1 MGGDDEREIDVQS
14 TAAAETDAAPQAPPP
29 LEALFRDHHERV
41 FHAAYRITGDA
52 GDAEDV
58 LQSVFLR
65 LLRRAPEVVGATAG
79 PYLHRAAVN
88 AALDLLRG
96 RRRAPAVALA
106 EVAER
111 LPEPAPRGPEARG
124 RGRELRDTLRDAL
137 GRLTPE
143 SAEIFVLRYIEGY
156 GNREIAALLEL
167 TPTAVAV
174 RLHRTRL
181 RLQQELAIHRGGL

>member
-96 RRRAPAVALA
+96 RRRASSGRSVEFSSRAPSRGLPRSVFALKIDSFSA
-106 EVAER
+106 LSVFCRNGSSALWR
-111 LPEPAPRGPEARG
+111 LPMR
-124 RGRELRDTLRDAL
+124 
-137 GRLTPE
+137 
-143 SAEIFVLRYIEGY
+143 
-156 GNREIAALLEL
+156 
-167 TPTAVAV
+167 TANGKVYS
-174 RLHRTRL
+174 
-181 RLQQELAIHRGGL
+181 

>member
-65 LLRRAPEVVGATAG
+65 LLRRGPEVVEATAG

-124 RGRELRDTLRDAL
+124 RGRELRDALRDAL

>member
-1 MGGDDEREIDVQS
+1 MGGDDQREIDVQS
-14 TAAAETDAAPQAPPP
+14 TAAAATDAAPPP

-41 FHAAYRITGDA
+41 FYAAYRITGDP

-65 LLRRAPEVVGATAG
+65 LLRRGQEVVDATAG

-111 LPEPAPRGPEARG
+111 LPEPAPEGPEARG
-124 RGRELRDTLRDAL
+124 RGRELRDALRDAL

-156 GNREIAALLEL
+156 GNREIAAMLEL

-181 RLQQELAIHRGGL
+181 RLQQELAIHRGGF